1 MFYFML
7 TKFLDPKNDMAF
19 KKIFGT
25 EKNKD
30 ILIHFLNDIL
40 EFKEKLPIIDV
51 QFLKPVQDPAIAS
64 RKTSIVDVQCVD
76 ELGNIYIVEMQV
88 SKDKSFIKRAQYYA
102 AKAYGSQLKI
112 GEKFDN
118 LKEVIFLAIADFI
131 MFPDKAGYKSEHV
144 ILDKHS
150 FEHDLK
156 DFSFTFLELEK
167 FNKPVGQLYTMIDK
181 WAYFFKHARE
191 TSIEDLPNI
200 IGQDMIIQRA
210 YEELICFNWNEEEL
224 NTYEAVIKNQMDYE
238 AGLDQ
243 KYDEGIAKG
252 IEQIAISMLKK
263 GLEPKFISEITKLS
277 IKEITK
283 L

>member
-1 MFYFML
+1 MFFLEQPLLQFTDEPETLKSLAIPQNL
-7 TKFLDPKNDMAF
+7 TN
-19 KKIFGT
+19 
-25 EKNKD
+25 
-30 ILIHFLNDIL
+30 
-40 EFKEKLPIIDV
+40 V
-51 QFLKPVQDPAIAS
+51 
-64 RKTSIVDVQCVD
+64 
-76 ELGNIYIVEMQV
+76 
-88 SKDKSFIKRAQYYA
+88 
-102 AKAYGSQLKI
+102 
-112 GEKFDN
+112 
-118 LKEVIFLAIADFI
+118 KEVIFLAIADFI